1 MSTLQDIYDKITD
14 TAKDLTVLEIKTLM
28 GDMEI
33 MNDGK
38 VRFKNNQDVQ
48 GVHSRIDLIDGDIT
62 THITEE
68 FYNKYPELV
77 QWHQSR
83 EAKGN
88 EIIESNIQTIGSL
101 VSQMRKMLP
110 KNMLPQETDG

>member
-1 MSTLQDIYDKITD
+1 MSTIQDIFDKITD

-28 GDMEI
+28 GEMEI
-33 MNDGK
+33 LNNGK
-38 VRFKNNQDVQ
+38 VQFKTNQDIQ
-48 GVHSRIDLIDGDIT
+48 GISSRIDLIDGDIT

-88 EIIESNIQTIGSL
+88 EIIEGNIQTLTSI
-101 VSQMRKMLP
+101 VSHMRKMLP
-110 KNMLPQETDG
+110 KETNV